1 MAGEQHRRAICGPA
15 GQQPGHGL
23 HGNRIQAGKRLVQHQ
38 QVRFVHQRGDQLNPL
53 LVTVRQGVQAVRR
66 PFGQAE
72 TLQPG
77 VHAASGAET
86 GGTAR
91 VFARATPEQKPSII
105 AGRHIFADVVGR
117 TIEQVADP
125 VNAGAR
131 GVGLLAAS
139 RSASSPSTRYQRTL
153 RQPLRRIHRAL
164 PAQPQGLRPPQPRT
178 YQHAGNIRQ
187 KGPASGRRILTRPAR
202 DIRSRRPVSGGV
214 HDGDLRLWAR
224 PPKRA
229 TLIVGICLGR
239 ST

>member
-1 MAGEQHRRAICGPA
+1 LLTPAACQAAGITPVLITGDHPATARAIATDLGIIGP
-15 GQQPGHGL
+15 GEPVIDC
-23 HGNRIQAGKRLVQHQ
+23 R
-38 QVRFVHQRGDQLNPL
+38 
-53 LVTVRQGVQAVRR
+53 
-66 PFGQAE
+66 
-72 TLQPG
+72 
-77 VHAASGAET
+77 AASGAET

-187 KGPASGRRILTRPAR
+187 KGPASGRDRIDPRVRPGHRVETAGFR
-202 DIRSRRPVSGGV
+202 RSPR
-214 HDGDLRLWAR
+214 W
-224 PPKRA
+224 
-229 TLIVGICLGR
+229 
-239 ST
+239 